1 MSKRLKEMSQKDFIW
16 FFTLLASVILNFYL
30 YNSKEEYMLN
40 CSATHTSIEELEELE
55 EQYNRADSLEKHID
69 SLETVISSFISY
81 EEAIKQ

>member
-1 MSKRLKEMSQKDFIW
+1 MSKRLKEMSQNNLIW
-16 FFTLLASVILNFYL
+16 FIILLVSVILNFYL

-40 CSATHTSIEELEELE
+40 CGATHTSIEEFEER
-55 EQYNRADSLEKHID
+55 YNRADSLEKRID

>member
-1 MSKRLKEMSQKDFIW
+1 MSKRLKEMSQNNLIW
-16 FFTLLASVILNFYL
+16 FIILLVSVILNFYL

-40 CSATHTSIEELEELE
+40 CSATHTSIEELS
-55 EQYNRADSLEKHID
+55 EQYNRADSLEKRID

>member
-1 MSKRLKEMSQKDFIW
+1 MSKSFKEMSQKDFVW
-16 FFTLLASVILNFYL
+16 FFTLLVSVILNFYL

-40 CSATHTSIEELEELE
+40 CSATHTSIEELS
-55 EQYNRADSLEKHID
+55 EQYNRADSLEKRID

>member
-1 MSKRLKEMSQKDFIW
+1 MSKRLKEMSQNNLIW
-16 FFTLLASVILNFYL
+16 FIILLVSVILNFYL

-40 CSATHTSIEELEELE
+40 CGATHTSIEELEE
-55 EQYNRADSLEKHID
+55 QYNRVDSLEKRID